1 MILTILVL
9 AAAAFFLYGS
19 IQDANSSRSFKI
31 GSGVVEREKVF
42 GVFPNYLRAK
52 DGSFRVGLY
61 FVLTV
66 IAITAG
72 TLPSIALNNVEGKAA
87 AMVAFGVLGG
97 RRVWAAKKNRRLIAS
112 QAALRRIQ

>member
-9 AAAAFFLYGS
+9 VAAAFFLYGS
-19 IQDANSSRSFKI
+19 IQDANSSKSFKI
-31 GSGVVEREKVF
+31 GSGIVEREKIF

-52 DGSFRVGLY
+52 DGSFRAGLY
-61 FVLTV
+61 FALTG
-66 IAITAG
+66 IAIAAG
-72 TLPSIALNNVEGKAA
+72 TIPSIALNSVEGKAA

-97 RRVWAAKKNRRLIAS
+97 RRVWAAKKNRSLIAV